1 MNNIFKSKLILGT
14 AQFGMPYGL
23 EDYNKII
30 KVNKL
35 NEILKYAKKNGINRI
50 DTAINYGD
58 IQQKLGKI
66 GVKDFLI
73 VSKIPKLKHQ
83 SNINKFINNSVNE
96 ILNHLEIKKIFGVL
110 MHSPEDL
117 LSQNGMNYYKVL
129 LQCKKAGFIKKIGIS
144 IHNFDHIKIILDKYK
159 FDIVQLPFNIFDQRL
174 LKYNIITYLKKK
186 NVELHVRSI
195 FLQGLLLM
203 KPEIRPKMFTN
214 FETHLNLWD
223 EWIKQNNIT
232 RLEACLNFVNSI
244 DFVKGIVV
252 GIKSLTQFEEI
263 LSVKPTKFNL
273 NTIKLANNELKLID
287 PSKWK

>member
-1 MNNIFKSKLILGT
+1 MEKIFKSKLILGT

-30 KVNKL
+30 DANKL
-35 NEILKYAKKNGINRI
+35 NEIVKYAKKNGINRI

-73 VSKIPKLKHQ
+73 VSKIPKLKNQ
-83 SNINKFINNSVNE
+83 SNINKFINHFVNE

-117 LSQNGMNYYKVL
+117 LSQNGMDYYKIL

-174 LKYNIITYLKKK
+174 LKFNLITYLKKK
-186 NVELHVRSI
+186 NIELHVRSI

-203 KPEIRPKMFTN
+203 KPGLRPKMFTN

-223 EWIKQNNIT
+223 EWIKQNNTT

-252 GIKSLTQFEEI
+252 GIKSLSQLEEI

-273 NTIKLANNELKLID
+273 NTIKLANNDLKLID